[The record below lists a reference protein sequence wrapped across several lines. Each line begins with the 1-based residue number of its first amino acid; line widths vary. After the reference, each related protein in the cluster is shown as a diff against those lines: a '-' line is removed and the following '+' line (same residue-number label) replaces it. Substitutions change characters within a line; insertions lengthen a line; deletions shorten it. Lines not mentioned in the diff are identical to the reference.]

1 VTVTPP
7 HRAAASRS
15 RVEGLRPTTVK
26 VVSGTLAR
34 IDGRIASRKYVTA
47 SSFGCQ
53 SIEPL
58 KTSRAGICGR
68 PAGAK

>member
-1 VTVTPP
+1 
-7 HRAAASRS
+7 
-15 RVEGLRPTTVK
+15 

-58 KTSRAGICGR
+58 KTRCAGRSARGIGV
-68 PAGAK
+68 K